1 MSTTLAALIEKFGG
15 RLADGTQASATGAEH
30 TVLGIG
36 LDSTKIAPREIFAAL
51 PGTRTHGA
59 EFAADT
65 AAAAILTDAAGAEIL
80 QARDENRPVWVV
92 ENVRAVL
99 GHIAAEIY
107 GHPSEKMTVIGITGT
122 SGKTTT
128 SYILEAG
135 LRAAGAKVGII
146 GTTGTRINGSKVPTS
161 LTTPEAPKL
170 QRLFAMMLEQGVT
183 HVVMEVSS
191 HALELGRVAGTNFAV
206 AGFSNL
212 SQDHLDFHPTMEDY
226 FQAKARLFSGAQAA
240 QKAAIV
246 TDEHWGQ
253 QMAQIAEQHAASCWR
268 VQTNLAEHS
277 AASAD
282 GAAGAPR
289 ADVAVLAADLAAS
302 GTQKVQLR
310 LADETVELDLPLPGS
325 FNVAN
330 AALACALAKLADA
343 DLSAFLHGVENVAVP
358 GRMESLAAGQ
368 DFVAVVDYA
377 HKPGALEA
385 VLATLRGQVT
395 GRVGVVVGCGG
406 DRDSSKREI
415 MGRIAAQQ
423 ADYVVVTD
431 DNPRTEDPAP
441 IRAAIMAGAREALQV
456 AGRAPAEHVVEEG
469 DRARAIELL
478 VDWAQPGDAIVV
490 AGKGHETGQI
500 VGDTV
505 HEFDDRTVLAAA
517 LEAAGYSAAGDSAV
531 SGNGGNGGNG
541 RADDAGETE
550 AKR

>member
-15 RLADGTQASATGAEH
+15 RLADGTQASAPGAEH

-59 EFAADT
+59 EYAADT
-65 AAAAILTDAAGAEIL
+65 AAAAILTDAVGAEIL

-191 HALELGRVAGTNFAV
+191 HALELGRVAGTTFAV

-268 VQTNLAEHS
+268 VQTNLAEHG
-277 AASAD
+277 AASTD

>member
-1 MSTTLAALIEKFGG
+1 MSTTLATLIAQFGG
-15 RLADGTQASATGAEH
+15 RLADGAAQPVPESEIAIT
-30 TVLGIG
+30 GIG
-36 LDSTKIAPREIFAAL
+36 LDSKAIVAGEIFAAL

-59 EFAADT
+59 EFAT
-65 AAAAILTDAAGAEIL
+65 ATQAAAILTDEAGAAIL
-80 QARDENRPVWVV
+80 QRSNETRPVWVV
-92 ENVRAVL
+92 ENLRGIL
-99 GHIAAEIY
+99 GRIAAEIY
-107 GHPSEKMTVIGITGT
+107 GHPSEKMQVIGVTGT

-135 LRAAGAKVGII
+135 LRAAGATVGII
-146 GTTGTRINGSKVPTS
+146 GTTGTRINGTKVPTN

-170 QRLFAMMLEQGVT
+170 QQLFAMMLEQGVT

-191 HALELGRVAGTNFAV
+191 HALELGRVAGTTFAV

-212 SQDHLDFHPTMEDY
+212 SQDHLDFHPTMEEY

-240 QKAAIV
+240 AKAAIV
-246 TDEHWGQ
+246 VDQQWGER
-253 QMAQIAEQHAASCWR
+253 MADIAESTGARCLR
-268 VQTNLAEHS
+268 IQTNLGESSH
-277 AASAD
+277 
-282 GAAGAPR
+282 
-289 ADVAVLAADLAAS
+289 ADVAVVAS
-302 GTQKVQLR
+302 ELEPSGIQNVQLR
-310 LADETVELDLPLPGS
+310 IADETLTLNLPLPGS

-330 AALACALAKLADA
+330 AALACAMASLADVE
-343 DLSAFLHGVENVAVP
+343 LSAFLAGAENVAVP

-385 VLATLRGQVT
+385 VLATLRGQVA

-406 DRDSSKREI
+406 DRDSSKREV
-415 MGRIAAQQ
+415 MGRIAAEQ

-441 IRAAIMAGAREALQV
+441 IRAAVMDGARKAL
-456 AGRAPAEHVVEEG
+456 RAAQLTETDHLVEEG

-478 VDWAQPGDAIVV
+478 VGWAQPGDAIVV

-505 HEFDDRTVLAAA
+505 HEFDDRQVLAEA
-517 LEAAGYSAAGDSAV
+517 LSALGY
-531 SGNGGNGGNG
+531 
-541 RADDAGETE
+541 RASETE
-550 AKR
+550 AK

>member
-15 RLADGTQASATGAEH
+15 RLADGTQASAPGAEH

-59 EFAADT
+59 EYAADT
-65 AAAAILTDAAGAEIL
+65 AAAAILTDAVGAEIL

-191 HALELGRVAGTNFAV
+191 HALELGRVAGTTFAV

-240 QKAAIV
+240 QNAAIV

-253 QMAQIAEQHAASCWR
+253 QMAQIAEQYAASCWR
-268 VQTNLAEHS
+268 VQTNLAEHG
-277 AASAD
+277 ATSAD

-330 AALACALAKLADA
+330 AALACAMAKLADA
-343 DLSAFLHGVENVAVP
+343 DMSAFLHGVENVAVP

-517 LEAAGYSAAGDSAV
+517 LEAAGYSAAGYSAV